1 MSKDEILVS
10 VVVFL
15 LVALSPVSQAADLAT
30 DQSPHI
36 EIFTTENRPI
46 SGVTVYLEKHPW
58 ANLQVHKLDA
68 IERLE
73 NQLSSGLSVR
83 PDEAKRQALQR
94 LQRISS
100 DTQEQLERTA
110 RALAAAAQLGIEKYP
125 AIVFDHKVVI
135 YGLTD
140 LPLALSVYRKWQ
152 DEQSS

>member
-1 MSKDEILVS
+1 MSKDKILFS

-30 DQSPHI
+30 DRSPHI
-36 EIFTTENRPI
+36 EVFTTENQPI
-46 SGVTVYLEKHPW
+46 TGVNAILEDNPW
-58 ANLQVHKLDA
+58 ANLHVHKLDA

-73 NQLSSGLSVR
+73 DELSSGLSAN
-83 PDEAKRQALQR
+83 PDHAKRQALQR

-100 DTQEQLERTA
+100 DTEEQLERTA

-152 DEQSS
+152 EDQSS